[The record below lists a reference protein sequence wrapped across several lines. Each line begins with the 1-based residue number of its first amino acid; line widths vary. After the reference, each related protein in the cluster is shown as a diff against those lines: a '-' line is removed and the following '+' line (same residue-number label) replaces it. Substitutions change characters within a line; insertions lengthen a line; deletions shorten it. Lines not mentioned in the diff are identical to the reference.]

1 MNHDLFLP
9 RKKPSPKTTMAPTR
23 GGDPWAPARL
33 MVESGHSVGEA
44 LGRCLEEVWV
54 EKTGAN
60 SEKKDGKKTVKMVE
74 HHGKNHEDGGKQFT
88 KTWKWWKTM
97 ENTMNM
103 VESRWKQLWEYGD
116 SWKLCDGSPAN
127 IANSSGFVKRRVVL
141 WLEISD
147 LT

>member
-60 SEKKDGKKTVKMVE
+60 SEKKDGKKLWKWWNTMEKTMKMVE
-74 HHGKNHEDGGKQFT
+74 NNSQKHENGGKQW
-88 KTWKWWKTM
+88 KTPWTWWKVDGNNS
-97 ENTMNM
+97 ENM
-103 VESRWKQLWEYGD
+103 VIA
-116 SWKLCDGSPAN
+116 GS
-127 IANSSGFVKRRVVL
+127 SVMDRQQ
-141 WLEISD
+141 
-147 LT
+147 T

>member
-9 RKKPSPKTTMAPTR
+9 RKSHRLKRPWLQPGAVIPGPQLGSWWSRPLSGRSAGSLF
-23 GGDPWAPARL
+23 GG
-33 MVESGHSVGEA
+33 G
-44 LGRCLEEVWV
+44 LGGKNRCKL
-54 EKTGAN
+54 G
-60 SEKKDGKKTVKMVE
+60 KKDGKKTVKMVE

-88 KTWKWWKTM
+88 KPWKWL
-97 ENTMNM
+97 ENNGNTMNM